1 MVQFSRM
8 LKKIGA
14 KIAVAFLYSSKI
26 RGRNW
31 GASPPPLRSANKSLP
46 TSGGDAK
53 SLVCQTRVHTHTRP
67 AYWFPFEHVSR
78 SSKQAGK
85 HARLCAAKNLED
97 DFPAGIL
104 IVITP
109 FHLRSIHRW
118 EKRERKKR
126 ERERKGRGIEGLD
139 IGYWNRRDSWHK
151 TEGVDRREIGIMN
164 ESAASL
170 PLSLNAPTTPFTLRR
185 ETLLKVYA
193 LRSSLPLMS
202 IYDPRFFDSCL
213 YRWMNFLVPLA
224 PSTARRVSKYRLS
237 KFVKVF

>member
-1 MVQFSRM
+1 MEYELRKVHYKRIFNYLSEYGSI
-8 LKKIGA
+8 LKNIEKNRRENCRRVSIFVENSGE
-14 KIAVAFLYSSKI
+14 KLGS
-26 RGRNW
+26 
-31 GASPPPLRSANKSLP
+31 PPLRSANKSLP

-126 ERERKGRGIEGLD
+126 ERKKREGNRR
-139 IGYWNRRDSWHK
+139 IGYWIL
-151 TEGVDRREIGIMN
+151 E
-164 ESAASL
+164 
-170 PLSLNAPTTPFTLRR
+170 
-185 ETLLKVYA
+185 
-193 LRSSLPLMS
+193 
-202 IYDPRFFDSCL
+202 
-213 YRWMNFLVPLA
+213 
-224 PSTARRVSKYRLS
+224 
-237 KFVKVF
+237 